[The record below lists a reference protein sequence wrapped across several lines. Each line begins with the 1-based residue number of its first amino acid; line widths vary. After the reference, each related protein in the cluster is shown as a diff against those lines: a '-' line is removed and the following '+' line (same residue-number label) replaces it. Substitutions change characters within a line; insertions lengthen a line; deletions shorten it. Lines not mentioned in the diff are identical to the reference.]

1 MAKVIRVTAPGS
13 VMLMG
18 EHAVVKGYWAIAC
31 ALDKGI
37 EVQLTPRA
45 DRIITIDSTLCQ
57 YRSNLDQ
64 LAAEAKLSFVVKAI
78 SLQLGKFEQGFDIVI
93 KAQFSHTLGLGSSAA
108 VTVAT
113 VKALALHAGQ
123 KLSLAEHLQLSLAVV
138 RAVQGRGSGTDLA
151 ASIYGGVIAYKVD
164 PCTVEVLN
172 GFPEIA
178 LHYVGYKTTTPTVLS
193 IVAQW
198 EQQQPALYAH
208 IYQLMDQISIAAMA
222 AVKSQQWS
230 ELGRLMNLYQGQLD
244 SLGVNDLALSEI
256 VYRLRAQ
263 STVLGAKIS
272 GSGLGDCVISLGVTQ
287 PLDNY
292 HQIAIKVSAQ
302 GVISHEQ

>member
-1 MAKVIRVTAPGS
+1 MAEVIRVTAPGS

-45 DRIITIDSTLCQ
+45 DRVITIDSALCQ
-57 YRSNLDQ
+57 YQSNLDQ
-64 LAAEAKLSFVVKAI
+64 LINEAKLSFVLKAI
-78 SLQLGKFEQGFDIVI
+78 SLQLDKLEYGFDLVI
-93 KAQFSHTLGLGSSAA
+93 KAEFSHTLGLGSSAA
-108 VTVAT
+108 VTAAT
-113 VKALALHAGQ
+113 VKALSLHSGQ
-123 KLSLAEHLQLSLAVV
+123 NISLAEHLQLSLAVV

-172 GFPEIA
+172 GLPEIS
-178 LHYVGYKTTTPTVLS
+178 LHYVGYKTKTPDVLA

-198 EQQQPALYAH
+198 EQQQPELYAN
-208 IYQLMDQISIAAMA
+208 IYQLMDQISIAAMR
-222 AVKSQQWS
+222 AVRAQNWS
-230 ELGRLMNLYQGQLD
+230 ELGKLMNLYQGQLD
-244 SLGVNDLALSEI
+244 SLGVNDLALSEMI
-256 VYRLRAQ
+256 YQLRAQ
-263 STVLGAKIS
+263 SGVSGAKIS
-272 GSGLGDCVISLGVTQ
+272 GSGLGDCVISLGIDQ
-287 PLDNY
+287 PLENY
-292 HQIAIKVSAQ
+292 QQIVIKVSAQ